1 MKLSHILL
9 VAAAVVTMA
18 SCNKSKSGS
27 KLKTEIDSVSYAIG
41 VYIGQPFAE
50 SDVKN
55 LNTDQIIAGINDV
68 VGKKKTTL
76 DIQSSNMILQ
86 GFFNHIGKVNSEKAL
101 KEGKEF
107 LAKNKE
113 RKGVITTA
121 SGLQYE
127 VIKEGTGP
135 SPKPD
140 DQVTVHYKGTLI
152 NDTVFDSSYARGEPL
167 TFVVN
172 QVIPG
177 WGEALQLMKVGSKF
191 KVYIPSQLGYGEQSP
206 RGSKI
211 KPNSTLIFEMELLN
225 IPPKVQEPK
234 ASTVKKK

>member
-18 SCNKSKSGS
+18 SCNKSKSS
-27 KLKTEIDSVSYAIG
+27 IKLKSEADSVSYCMGVNVGQYLAEADIPNMNTEIFTKAINE
-41 VYIGQPFAE
+41 ILAKQKPAIDGQAAGMFLQ
-50 SDVKN
+50 SYFTKLTKVK
-55 LNTDQIIAGINDV
+55 
-68 VGKKKTTL
+68 
-76 DIQSSNMILQ
+76 
-86 GFFNHIGKVNSEKAL
+86 SEKAL

-127 VIKEGTGP
+127 VIKDGTGA
-135 SPKPD
+135 SPKSD
-140 DQVTVHYKGTLI
+140 DQVSVHYKGTLI
-152 NDTVFDSSYARGEPL
+152 DGTVFDSSYDRGEPV
-167 TFVVN
+167 TFAAN

-177 WGEALQLMKVGSKF
+177 WTEALQLMKVGSKF
-191 KVYIPSQLGYGEQSP
+191 KVYIPSQLGYGENVNP
-206 RGSKI
+206 RSKI

-225 IPPKVQEPK
+225 ILPKGQAPK
-234 ASTVKKK
+234 AAPVKK